1 MAKSHKKRREKLS
14 WKKTEMGLEAGP
26 GLYLHASVLQ
36 LEWEIYGDFHIW
48 YRIGEA

>member
-1 MAKSHKKRREKLS
+1 ME
-14 WKKTEMGLEAGP
+14 KTEMGLEVGP

-36 LEWEIYGDFHIW
+36 LEWEIYGDFHTW